1 MENLTTGKNVNK
13 YWPWIHA
20 FGFFVLFAM
29 QMTQYYYC
37 NFYAIWFPNRYAAVT
52 CLFVILYYAVR
63 RFRDGH
69 ETNIL
74 TSYAVWVL
82 ITRIINGYFFDE
94 DDLLF
99 TVGMFIC
106 VLAMALPFQFER
118 RNRQAVFNVFTGVF
132 FGVITFVSAVGI
144 YAALVQRSIDIRFL
158 GKTLNAA
165 VFWHDDGIFRL
176 RIADAHANTG
186 ACWAFLGMTLAA
198 NRFFAAKKMWL
209 KTVLAVAAA
218 IDFIAMCL
226 TNCRTMFA
234 AFSICFAVFIFILAD
249 RKPVKYNNKKR
260 VLAFVLSLVII
271 SPLAYKSID
280 WTLKGVNAV
289 SNIICSEYLSD
300 AETAN
305 TENTDGDTT
314 LFENSRD
321 VLGEGST
328 LRPRILI
335 WKSAVITIRQQP
347 ERLLIGSSE
356 ARLSEV
362 SDASEGINF
371 HVYHYHNMFLNTLML
386 TGVPGL
392 VIVLAFLYI
401 LIRKILLLLFSRK
414 EEASLAEKT
423 LVIPLIGLIGYG
435 ATLEVLLFTETDIRA
450 FAFFFIAGI
459 LLAECRDFE
468 IGKRDSD
475 NGD

>member
-69 ETNIL
+69 ETNVL

-82 ITRIINGYFFDE
+82 ITRLVNGNIFKE
-94 DDLLF
+94 NDLLF

-106 VLAMALPFQFER
+106 VLALALPFQFER
-118 RNRQAVFNVFTGVF
+118 KNRQAVFNIFTGVF

-198 NRFFAAKKMWL
+198 NRFFAAKKIWL
-209 KTVLAVAAA
+209 KTVLAVAAV

-234 AFSICFAVFIFILAD
+234 AFSICFAIFIFILAD
-249 RKPVKYNNKKR
+249 RQLVKYNNKKR
-260 VLAFVLSLVII
+260 VLAFILSLVII

-289 SNIICSEYLSD
+289 SNMICSEYLSD
-300 AETAN
+300 SETAN

-321 VLGEGST
+321 VFGEEST
-328 LRPRILI
+328 LTPRIAI
-335 WKSAVITIRQQP
+335 WKTIPDVFKQDP
-347 ERLLIGSSE
+347 WRLLRGSSAE
-356 ARLSEV
+356 TYTEITNTTLYTTMYFNA
-362 SDASEGINF
+362 F
-371 HVYHYHNMFLNTLML
+371 HYHNMFLNILML

-392 VIVLAFLYI
+392 IIVLAFLCI

-423 LVIPLIGLIGYG
+423 LAIPLIGLIGYG

-459 LLAECRDFE
+459 LFAECRDFE
-468 IGKRDSD
+468 IGKREKR
-475 NGD
+475 

>member
-1 MENLTTGKNVNK
+1 MRSLQNK
-13 YWPWIHA
+13 SMNNIWPWIHA

-37 NFYAIWFPNRYAAVT
+37 NFYAIWFPNRYTVVA
-52 CLFVILYYAVR
+52 CLFIILYYAVS
-63 RFRDGH
+63 RFRDGI
-69 ETNIL
+69 EVNIL

-82 ITRIINGYFFDE
+82 ITRLVNGNVFKE
-94 DDLLF
+94 NDLLF

-106 VLAMALPFQFER
+106 VLALALPFQFER
-118 RNRQAVFNVFTGVF
+118 KNRQAVFNIFTGVF

-186 ACWAFLGMTLAA
+186 ACWAFFGMTLAA
-198 NRFFAAKKMWL
+198 NRFFAAKKIWL
-209 KTVLAVAAA
+209 KTVLAVAAV

-234 AFSICFAVFIFILAD
+234 AFSICFAVLIFILAD
-249 RKPVKYNNKKR
+249 RKLAKYNNKKR
-260 VLAFVLSLVII
+260 VLVFILSLVII

-300 AETAN
+300 SETAN
-305 TENTDGDTT
+305 TDNTEGDTT

-321 VLGEGST
+321 VFGEEST
-328 LRPRILI
+328 LTPRIAI
-335 WKSAVITIRQQP
+335 WKTIPNVLIQDP
-347 ERLLIGSSE
+347 WRLLRGSSAE
-356 ARLSEV
+356 TYTEITNTTLYFKA
-362 SDASEGINF
+362 F
-371 HVYHYHNMFLNTLML
+371 HYHNMFLNILML

-401 LIRKILLLLFSRK
+401 LIRKILFLLFSRK
-414 EEASLAEKT
+414 EEASLTEKT
-423 LVIPLIGLIGYG
+423 LAIPLIGLIGYG
-435 ATLEVLLFTETDIRA
+435 ATLEVILFTETDIRA
-450 FAFFFIAGI
+450 FTFFFIAGI
-459 LLAECRDFE
+459 LLADCRDFE
-468 IGKRDSD
+468 IGKWDSD